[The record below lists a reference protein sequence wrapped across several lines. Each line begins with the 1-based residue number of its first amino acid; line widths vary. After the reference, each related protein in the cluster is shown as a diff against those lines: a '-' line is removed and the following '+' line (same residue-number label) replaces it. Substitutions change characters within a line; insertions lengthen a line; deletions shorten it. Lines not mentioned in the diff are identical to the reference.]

1 MRSFEGQRSDNKP
14 IQRNLEQKKK
24 QLAEL
29 RLALAALKPQ
39 ASPIL
44 RQSMEKRLLD
54 LELEI
59 ARRPS
64 VEDQRS
70 ERGPET
76 RHERIRRRDG

>member
-64 VEDQRS
+64 AEEQRS

-76 RHERIRRRDG
+76 RYERIRRRNG

>member
-64 VEDQRS
+64 AEDQRS

>member
-39 ASPIL
+39 ASPVL

-59 ARRPS
+59 ARRPPA
-64 VEDQRS
+64 EGQRS
-70 ERGPET
+70 ERGLET
-76 RHERIRRRDG
+76 RQERIRRRDG